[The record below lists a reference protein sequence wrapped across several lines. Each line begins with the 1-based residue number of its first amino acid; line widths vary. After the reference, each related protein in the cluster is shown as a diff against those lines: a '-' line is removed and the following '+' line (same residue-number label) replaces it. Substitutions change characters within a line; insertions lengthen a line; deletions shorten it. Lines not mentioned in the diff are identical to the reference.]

1 MINCPFYNLNNG
13 HILKNELLMNA
24 EVYEGQKDS
33 TGNKSVD
40 ICLELMGEI
49 RQAQDRWTD
58 RM

>member
-1 MINCPFYNLNNG
+1 
-13 HILKNELLMNA
+13 MNA